1 MDVQIN
7 PGVLVSAVVIWCV
20 VYYLVYWLTALLRDS
35 SLVAW
40 SLGPLGITV
49 VALREPP
56 FGQRL
61 LQLTLAGSAL
71 AVLVY
76 ASLYVV
82 HPAPIVGLHRTPAD
96 EALTV
101 LIPVVA
107 FTLARLLLIAR
118 ERRFP
123 LWGEARVMAAVQRS
137 RATGAIVFFTA
148 SGRSYLRERF
158 GATPHE
164 FLRMVRY

>member
-1 MDVQIN
+1 MGFQIN
-7 PGVLVSAVVIWCV
+7 PGSLVSAVVAWFI
-20 VYYLVYWLTALLRDS
+20 VYHLVYWLTALARDP

-40 SLGPLGITV
+40 SLGPFGITV

-56 FGQRL
+56 AWLRL
-61 LQLTLAGSAL
+61 LQLALAGLGL
-71 AVLVY
+71 AALVY
-76 ASLYVV
+76 SSLYLV
-82 HPAPIVGLHRTPAD
+82 HPAPIVGLHATGAD
-96 EALTV
+96 QALTV
-101 LIPVVA
+101 LVPVAA
-107 FTLARLLLIAR
+107 FTLARLLLILR

-137 RATGAIVFFTA
+137 RATGAIVFFTRG
-148 SGRSYLRERF
+148 GRTYLRDRF

>member
-1 MDVQIN
+1 MGFQIN
-7 PGVLVSAVVIWCV
+7 PGVLASAIIIWWLI
-20 VYYLVYWLTALLRDS
+20 YNFVYWLTAVVRDR

-40 SLGPLGITV
+40 SIGPLGVSV
-49 VALREPP
+49 VALREPS
-56 FGQRL
+56 FAQRL
-61 LQLTLAGSAL
+61 LQLTLAGCAL

-76 ASLYVV
+76 ASVYVV
-82 HPAPIVGLHRTPAD
+82 HPQPILGLSHTATD

-107 FTLARLLLIAR
+107 FTLVRLVLIAR
-118 ERRFP
+118 DRRFP

-137 RATGAIVFFTA
+137 RATGAVVFFT
-148 SGRSYLRERF
+148 STGRAYLRERF